1 MERKK
6 TRNADLECRRPA
18 FFLLSLLTVGTS
30 FVALLELNVS
40 GHGELFD
47 YDALEEVAQDM
58 ELFELPPQKD
68 MLIPATQTVEEQPL
82 TQEINIVEEETE
94 DSKANLD
101 QAPSLAVGDVVEAA
115 AEEMPVEPEGEEPL
129 SFRVVESL
137 PEFPGGMSGLV
148 KWLSKNLK
156 YPPAAQKAKVQGKV
170 IVSFIIN
177 TDGTVSGAKVVRP
190 AEEQLDR
197 EALRVIGMMPK
208 WKPGED
214 HGEPCRTMF
223 VIPVVFAL

>member
-6 TRNADLECRRPA
+6 TRNADLERRRPA

-68 MLIPATQTVEEQPL
+68 MLIPATQAVEERPL

-94 DSKANLD
+94 DGEANLD
-101 QAPSLAVGDVVEAA
+101 QVSSLAAGDVDEAA
-115 AEEMPVEPEGEEPL
+115 AEEMPVESEGEEPL

-170 IVSFIIN
+170 VVSFIIN

-190 AEEQLDR
+190 ADEQLDR